1 MESMRSFLPLP
12 NELFHCIIEYIVYT
26 PQLDDEATDLGFR
39 PLTKTLFKH
48 ASPELLALSVA
59 STQLH
64 QICLPFL
71 LANIQIGNVSD
82 VRRLER
88 DLALCAKF
96 TKTLVI
102 NGFCIFGRNQEMII
116 SQIVPQ
122 LQQLSIV
129 QLPTCWDESKYDL
142 PKIILAHPTVT
153 LVVVHGIPQARTG
166 IYDVS
171 QLSDMGTHDL
181 SKVVVSR
188 IDSIRAF
195 LPGVKTYFD
204 RGMRLRRLKLE
215 PNFIRS
221 LQSHTLPGLKEI
233 ELYMYTEY
241 SSLSWLSL
249 VSSTQPTLNKLWL
262 LGMIDQDTFPFL
274 SPLVEESQ
282 RQNLQHSFAIR
293 RVGLRRDTFNGRS
306 SQDWRVMGLAFSIT
320 SASKVIIEFLDL
332 VASLYPKLEAL
343 TINLDRHSQTYDI
356 DDLASVFA
364 RFSSLRIIYFKN
376 VYERL
381 YFRPEN
387 ESFIH
392 PVPQEGST
400 DLFIEPLARAESRL
414 ILFTSRVAKQARNLD
429 LVHIDDSGTKF
440 VVPGY
445 VGHWFLQGWLR
456 VLNGDRDVVG
466 TLGTYYY

>member
-1 MESMRSFLPLP
+1 MDSMRSFLPLP

-48 ASPELLALSVA
+48 ELLALSVA

-96 TKTLVI
+96 TKT
-102 NGFCIFGRNQEMII
+102 
-116 SQIVPQ
+116 P
-122 LQQLSIV
+122 QLSIV

-153 LVVVHGIPQARTG
+153 LVVVHGIPHALTG

-195 LPGVKTYFD
+195 IPGVKTYFD

-215 PNFIRS
+215 PNLIRS

-293 RVGLRRDTFNGRS
+293 RVGLRRDTLNGRS

-320 SASKVIIEFLDL
+320 SASKVVIEFLDL

-343 TINLDRHSQTYDI
+343 TINFDRHSQTYDI

-364 RFSSLRIIYFKN
+364 RFPSLRIIYFKN

-392 PVPQEGST
+392 PVPREGST

-456 VLNGDRDVVG
+456 VLNSDRDVVG